1 MVAVTRSIDDNR
13 PLAAELAERGWRVV
27 SVPLIEVVA
36 PADGGRELDRA
47 LSELDRYRWVVLTSV
62 NAVRAIAQRRSGQPW
77 PAAVEVAVVGPTT
90 GRAADQAG
98 LPVDLVPT
106 EATAEALVEAFP
118 HHDGGNPRV
127 LAPLAA
133 LASSTVQE
141 GLAAKGWLVERVE
154 AYRTIAPETSIADS
168 LPVGVTEVAV
178 VTFFSPSA
186 VDRWVD
192 LLGPG
197 ALAAT
202 AVCIG
207 PSTAARARARG
218 FTIVVTADPHT
229 EAGVVESVGLGAP
242 LP

>member
-1 MVAVTRSIDDNR
+1 M
-13 PLAAELAERGWRVV
+13 
-27 SVPLIEVVA
+27 
-36 PADGGRELDRA
+36 
-47 LSELDRYRWVVLTSV
+47 
-62 NAVRAIAQRRSGQPW
+62 Q
-77 PAAVEVAVVGPTT
+77 
-90 GRAADQAG
+90 
-98 LPVDLVPT
+98 PVDFRGT
-106 EATAEALVEAFP
+106 NEI
-118 HHDGGNPRV
+118 V
-127 LAPLAA
+127 LRQ
-133 LASSTVQE
+133 T
-141 GLAAKGWLVERVE
+141 
-154 AYRTIAPETSIADS
+154 ADS
-168 LPVGVTEVAV
+168 VRLIINLATPVADVEIGV

-218 FTIVVTADPHT
+218 FTTVVTADPHT